1 MVVGV
6 AEERARRILAARV
19 RRVAARGGRGLRRV
33 DDDRAFVR
41 ILDNARL
48 LGGQCRYVPSCSQYA
63 IDALNKYGAARGALR
78 AVKRICRCHPWG
90 GHGYDPA

>member
-1 MVVGV
+1 MRPVLIFLVVLY
-6 AEERARRILAARV
+6 RATA
-19 RRVAARGGRGLRRV
+19 GR
-33 DDDRAFVR
+33 F
-41 ILDNARL
+41 

-63 IDALNKYGAARGALR
+63 IDAINKHGPASGGWR